1 MSRIEVTPMIGI
13 NDVVANVFTLDD
25 ARVLAR
31 FARENAVGGLHFWS
45 LDRDVPC
52 PTGVSGV
59 SSVCSGLRGMPAFAF
74 TDTFHKGL
82 Q

>member
-1 MSRIEVTPMIGI
+1 MIGI
-13 NDVVANVFTLDD
+13 NDVMANVFTLDD

-31 FARENAVGGLHFWS
+31 FARENALGGLHFWA
-45 LDRDVPC
+45 LDRDIPC
-52 PTGVSGV
+52 PLDVSGV

-74 TDTFHKGL
+74 AEAFHKGL